1 MQPKTL
7 KEFIEILRDLPDEVL
22 SQKERMMIIAAMEF
36 KNLRVADIMT
46 PREKVVFVNI
56 RDFLGPLTLD
66 RLYRSGTS
74 TFPVVDETGRQVVG
88 TISVDRLNSLEI
100 RENDT
105 AEKYLD
111 PRVCYLR
118 EDYSL
123 EQAVAAFIRTHCF
136 FFVVVNKM
144 GQLVGTLN
152 YKEMVGMIMGY
163 YPKDDFDK
171 DTSLGA
177 VIRRELRQN

>member
-7 KEFIEILRDLPDEVL
+7 KEFIEVLRDLPEEVL
-22 SQKERMMIIAAMEF
+22 SQKERMMIVAAMEF
-36 KNLRVADIMT
+36 KNLRVSDIMT
-46 PREKVVFVNI
+46 PREKVAFVNI

-74 TFPVVDETGRQVVG
+74 TFPVVDETGRQVIG

-105 AEKYLD
+105 AEKYME

-123 EQAVAAFIRTHCF
+123 DQAAAAFVRTHSF
-136 FFVVVNKM
+136 FFIVVNQT
-144 GQLVGTLN
+144 GQLTGTLN
-152 YKEMVGMIMGY
+152 FREFIGVVLGY
-163 YPKDDFDK
+163 YPEDGFERDAE
-171 DTSLGA
+171 LAA
-177 VIRRELRQN
+177 VIRRKI

>member
-7 KEFIEILRDLPDEVL
+7 KEFIEILRDLPEEVL
-22 SQKERMMIIAAMEF
+22 SQKERMMIVAAMEF
-36 KNLRVADIMT
+36 KNLRVSDIMA
-46 PREKVVFVNI
+46 PREKVAFVNI

-74 TFPVVDETGRQVVG
+74 MFPVVDETGRQVIG

-105 AEKYLD
+105 AEKYMD

-123 EQAVAAFIRTHCF
+123 EQATSAFLRTHCF
-136 FFVVVNKM
+136 FFIVVNKM
-144 GQLVGTLN
+144 GQLTGTLN
-152 YKEMVGMIMGY
+152 FKEIVGVILGY
-163 YPKDDFDK
+163 YPKDDFDE

-177 VIRRELRQN
+177 VIRRKL

>member
-1 MQPKTL
+1 MKPKTL
-7 KEFIEILRDLPDEVL
+7 KEFIETLRDLPEEVL
-22 SQKERMMIIAAMEF
+22 SQKERMMIVAAMEF
-36 KNLRVADIMT
+36 KNFQVADIMT
-46 PREKVVFVNI
+46 PREKIVFVNI

-74 TFPVVDETGRQVVG
+74 MFPVVDETGRQVVG

-105 AEKYLD
+105 AEKYTD

-136 FFVVVNKM
+136 FFIVVNQT

-152 YKEMVGMIMGY
+152 FKEIVGAILGY
-163 YPKDDFDK
+163 YPKDDFEK
-171 DTSLGA
+171 DAVLGA
-177 VIRRELRQN
+177 VIRRKLD